1 MRAAKNSFVKN
12 VVFAWKIQHANSS
25 GVKILKVRERWE
37 TCVRNEGAQVVFKEQ
52 NFTTVMGLLCSVL
65 YKK

>member
-1 MRAAKNSFVKN
+1 MRMALELIK
-12 VVFAWKIQHANSS
+12 
-25 GVKILKVRERWE
+25 KVRERWE